1 MVEQKETI
9 SNARYDPNAKREMRP
24 MYTYKTGATY
34 TGEWK
39 GGFRDGQGKQIWLD
53 GACYDGFWKDN
64 RAYG

>member
-1 MVEQKETI
+1 
-9 SNARYDPNAKREMRP
+9 